1 LIDLAAS
8 VIGGLFAAAI
18 KPSMEN
24 SLVGGTDLN
33 CGVTS
38 VISGLALLGLT
49 VCPASAYTQTYTH
62 QKTALSGQEI
72 YVFGG
77 ASLNADCSSAG
88 KDDVRVVSGPSHG
101 NVKLVH
107 GKVHA
112 VYAKSNERSKCNARM
127 VNGIKA
133 LYRSKSGFKGW
144 DQVTISVHTYLGNA
158 FTYVANIKVE

>member
-1 LIDLAAS
+1 M
-8 VIGGLFAAAI
+8 IGGLFAAAI

-77 ASLNADCSSAG
+77 ASLNVDCSNVG
-88 KDDVRVVSGPSHG
+88 RDDVRVVSGPSHG

-144 DQVTISVHTYLGNA
+144 DQVTFSVHTYEGSA
-158 FTYVANIKVE
+158 FKYVTNIKVE